1 LELGQIMKRRDQV
14 VTAHGLD
21 VDSAQAYAI
30 MKQRLVKKLP
40 VVDPRTDQLLGMYV
54 WRDVA
59 NNQRQVSS
67 FSLDD
72 NGNFLVAAAVG
83 CGDAELKRA
92 RALVQAGARIIVI
105 DSSHG
110 ACQDARQLLRALKR
124 EFRDAPLQVIVGN
137 IASYASAQFLLERDP
152 SAADA
157 READLLLPDALKV
170 GIGPGSICTTRRVT
184 GTGVPQLTAVYEV
197 VRAVRESGVAVP
209 VIADGGVRSSGD
221 VCKALAVGAAAV
233 MLGNMLAGT
242 KESAGR
248 LVKRGKKSYKMYRGM
263 GSLSAMAE
271 RAGSRLRYNALT
283 DAGGDPAMLSERL
296 TVDER
301 TKVVAEGVEGLVEV
315 TSDLPAVIQVLVGG
329 IAGGFAHSGARTMAQ
344 FRARATFWTQ
354 SNIGAQ
360 EGKVHDVLQVT
371 E

>member
-1 LELGQIMKRRDQV
+1 MKGRHQV
-14 VTAHGLD
+14 VTAHGRE
-21 VDSAQAYAI
+21 VDSAEAYEI
-30 MKQRLVKKLP
+30 MKQKLVKKLP
-40 VVDPRTDQLLGMYV
+40 VVDPRTDQLIGMYV
-54 WRDVA
+54 WRDVS

-83 CGDAELKRA
+83 CGDAELARA
-92 RALVQAGARIIVI
+92 RSLVLAGARIIVI

-157 READLLLPDALKV
+157 AEADALLPDALKV

-197 VRAVRESGVAVP
+197 VRAVRDSGVAVP

-221 VCKALAVGAAAV
+221 VCKALAVGASAV

-248 LVKRGKKSYKMYRGM
+248 LVKRGKKSYKQYRGM

-271 RAGSRLRYNALT
+271 RAGSRLRYNAL
-283 DAGGDPAMLSERL
+283 DGPQLAEERL
-296 TVDER
+296 TLDER

-315 TSDLPAVIQVLVGG
+315 TNDLPSVIQVLIGG
-329 IAGGFAHSGARTMAQ
+329 IAGGFAHSGARTLEQ
-344 FRARATFWTQ
+344 FQARATFWIQ
-354 SNIGAQ
+354 SNIGDQ
-360 EGKVHDVLQVT
+360 EGRVHDVLQVA